1 MCTCFH
7 IRHEY
12 TKIQLQYP
20 RRYKLY
26 YALWFRFEESVK
38 LNEKSNRRLILN
50 GLRLTI
56 ICSVK
61 LLISVY
67 LKAKLKF
74 MRGHF
79 NSEIEMEFV
88 NAFGLWKP
96 NRF

>member
-1 MCTCFH
+1 MN
-7 IRHEY
+7 ILKSNY
-12 TKIQLQYP
+12 TK
-20 RRYKLY
+20 RYKLY
-26 YALWFRFEESVK
+26 YALWFRFGASVI

-50 GLRLTI
+50 RLSLTI

-74 MRGHF
+74 MRCHF
-79 NSEIEMEFV
+79 NREIEMEFF
-88 NAFGLWKP
+88 NAFGLWTL